1 MSRFIITLLAI
12 IATTSAKPYVVSY
25 APGYYGGF
33 IAPSYSYNYPYYNYP
48 YTPVTYVETLPIV
61 SGPPPVAAIPI
72 VPAKLTAKNSGAP
85 PPPAQAKKTPQS
97 LPAKAPAPGAPAKLI
112 QITKTEPAL
121 PDLQGLL
128 SSLPIQQILELPPV
142 KQLAELKTN
151 KIQTLTGL
159 HSALQN
165 ALQEKLAPIA
175 ALLP

>member
-48 YTPVTYVETLPIV
+48 LTAVTYVETLPV
-61 SGPPPVAAIPI
+61 VAAPAAPVAAIP
-72 VPAKLTAKNSGAP
+72 VFPAKLTAKNAAP
-85 PPPAQAKKTPQS
+85 AQAPPAQAKAS
-97 LPAKAPAPGAPAKLI
+97 APAPRPASAPAPAGAPAKLI
-112 QITKTEPAL
+112 TITKTVPQL

-128 SSLPIQQILELPPV
+128 SSLPLQQILELPPV
-142 KQLAELKTN
+142 KLLAELKTN
-151 KIQTLTGL
+151 KLQAISGL
-159 HSALQN
+159 QS